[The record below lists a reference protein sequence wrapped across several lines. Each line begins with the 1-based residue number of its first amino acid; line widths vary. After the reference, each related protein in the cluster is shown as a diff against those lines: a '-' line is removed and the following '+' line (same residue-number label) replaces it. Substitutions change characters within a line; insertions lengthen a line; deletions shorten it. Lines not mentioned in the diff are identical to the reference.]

1 MVLYGAPMP
10 ELDVPFQSIR
20 SVLDTYK
27 RRHPEKT
34 ALYDLD
40 QRTSV
45 TYGELHE
52 VANRMASFLH
62 DRGIGKGDRIAL
74 LSGENLEKLL
84 CWMGIWRLGAVVC
97 PLNVELNAAY
107 LNELL
112 ANIGPKM
119 ILWHEEI
126 DGPALTSRVSVEK
139 IMFSKWQPGVEAP
152 PDELFAML
160 AGHSADLGVDTENAP
175 DDVAAVIST
184 SGTTALPKCV
194 VHNHNAFWANAM
206 SVIDMLGLTAED
218 RTLEYRSFGW
228 SSTQVLSL
236 MPWLATGLTLHFAK
250 RFSRRRF
257 FDWIKTHEI
266 TFAAGVPTVINM
278 LLNEPLGVTAK
289 DVPSLRLMT
298 CSSAPISPEQ
308 WQRFE
313 EMYGVTLL
321 QLYGCSEGGWICGN
335 HHDKRKVGTVGLPA
349 KHQVFEIVDGDGNPC
364 PPGVEG
370 EVTVGGPQLCIA
382 IISPEGEYKGVP
394 DPRFRAGDLAVM
406 DEEGFVSIT
415 GRNKDLII
423 RGGVNIAPVEID
435 NVVMKHPGIVEAS
448 AVGVPDEIYGEEIVC
463 YVVAASDGQITVDG
477 LNRHCKMHLP
487 AFKMPKAFYFI
498 DVLPK
503 NDRGKI
509 RRKDLKALWAKE
521 NATS

>member
-1 MVLYGAPMP
+1 MVLYGEPMP
-10 ELDVPFQSIR
+10 EFDLPFESIR

-27 RRHPEKT
+27 HRHPEKI

-40 QRTSV
+40 QETSV
-45 TYGELHE
+45 TYRELHG
-52 VANRMASFLH
+52 VVNRIARFLR
-62 DRGIGKGDRIAL
+62 DRGIGKGDKVAL
-74 LSGENLEKLL
+74 LANENLEKLL

-107 LNELL
+107 LNGLL
-112 ANIGPKM
+112 ANIGPRM
-119 ILWHEEI
+119 ILWHEEL
-126 DGPALTSRVSVEK
+126 DGPALTSKVSVEK
-139 IMFSKWQPGVEAP
+139 IKFSKWQPGAKAP

-160 AGHSADLGVDTENAP
+160 AGYSADPEVDTENAAE
-175 DDVAAVIST
+175 DMAAIIST

-194 VHNHNAFWANAM
+194 VHNHISFWANAL
-206 SVIDMLGLTAED
+206 SVIDTLGITAED

-228 SSTQVLSL
+228 SSTQVSSL
-236 MPWLATGLTLHFAK
+236 MPWLVTGLTLHFAK

-298 CSSAPISPEQ
+298 CSSAPLGPAQ

-313 EMYGVTLL
+313 EMYGVTLV

-335 HHDKRKVGTVGLPA
+335 HHDKRKMGTVGLPV
-349 KHQVFEIVDGDGNPC
+349 KHQVFEIVDGDGNRC

-382 IISPEGEYKGVP
+382 VISPEGAYQDVP
-394 DPRFRAGDLAVM
+394 DTRFRAGDLAVM
-406 DEEGFVSIT
+406 DADGFVTIT
-415 GRNKDLII
+415 GRTKDLII

-435 NVVMKHPGIVEAS
+435 NVVMRHPGVVEAA

-463 YVVAASDGQITVDG
+463 YVVAAADHQIAADD
-477 LNRHCKMHLP
+477 LSRHCEKHLP

-498 DVLPK
+498 DALPK
-503 NDRGKI
+503 NDRGKV
-509 RRKDLKALWAKE
+509 RREDVKVLWAKE
-521 NATS
+521 NHSA